1 MIRQLAQVPNNLD
14 FGVLI
19 VLLAIAM
26 GTFSGIVNPMNAA
39 GGSLAVIAACQWLGL
54 KS

>member
-1 MIRQLAQVPNNLD
+1 MIRQLAQVLD